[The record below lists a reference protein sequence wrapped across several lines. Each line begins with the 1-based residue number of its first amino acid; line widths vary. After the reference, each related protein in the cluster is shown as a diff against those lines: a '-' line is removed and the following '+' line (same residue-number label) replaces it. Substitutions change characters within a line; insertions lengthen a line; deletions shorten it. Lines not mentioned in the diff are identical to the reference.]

1 MKFEDLRK
9 LTKKA
14 VNDALEFEIKQ
25 YNDLIDEEP
34 DGTYEYCLMR
44 RAGLLAIGKGA
55 IAVIKITDIS
65 DSQKARLEA
74 DINKLVTEHRE
85 RYHG

>member
-1 MKFEDLRK
+1 MKFEDMRK
-9 LTKKA
+9 QINKA
-14 VNDALEFEIKQ
+14 VNDALESEIKE

-44 RAGLLAIGKGA
+44 RAGLMAIGKGA

-65 DSQKARLEA
+65 DTQKARLES

>member
-9 LTKKA
+9 QINKA
-14 VNDALEFEIKQ
+14 VNDALESEIKE

-44 RAGLLAIGKGA
+44 RAGLMAIGKGA

-65 DSQKARLEA
+65 DTQKARLES

>member
-9 LTKKA
+9 LIKKA

-44 RAGLLAIGKGA
+44 RAGLLAIGEGA
-55 IAVIKITDIS
+55 IAVINITDIT
-65 DSQKARLEA
+65 DSQKAKLEA

>member
-9 LTKKA
+9 LIKKA

-44 RAGLLAIGKGA
+44 RAGLLAIGEGA
-55 IAVIKITDIS
+55 SAVIKITDIT
-65 DSQKARLEA
+65 DSQKAKLEA

>member
-25 YNDLIDEEP
+25 YNDLIDEDPES
-34 DGTYEYCLMR
+34 TYEYCLMR
-44 RAGLLAIGKGA
+44 RASLLAVGQGA
-55 IAVIKITDIS
+55 IAIIKITDIT
-65 DSQKARLEA
+65 DSQKAKLEA
-74 DINKLVTEHRE
+74 DINKLVTERRE